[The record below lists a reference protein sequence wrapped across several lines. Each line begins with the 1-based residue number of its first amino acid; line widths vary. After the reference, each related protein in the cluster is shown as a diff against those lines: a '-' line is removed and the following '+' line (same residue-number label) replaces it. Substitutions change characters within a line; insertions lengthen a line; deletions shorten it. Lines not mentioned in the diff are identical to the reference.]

1 MLIDGTY
8 EIIVQSPM
16 GERKTTLVVKGD
28 GDRFNGTNSGAMG
41 TSDVEGQIEGNTLT
55 WKQKM
60 TTPIPI
66 TLEMKA
72 SVEGDKVEGSVR
84 AGMMGTFP
92 LRGVRVS

>member
-8 EIIVQSPM
+8 EITVQSPM
-16 GERKTTLVVKGD
+16 GERKTTLVVKSN
-28 GDRFNGTNSGAMG
+28 GDRFSGTNSGAMG
-41 TSDVEGQIEGNTLT
+41 TSDIEGRVEGNTLT
-55 WKQKM
+55 WSQKM

-72 SVEGDKVEGSVR
+72 SVEDDKVEGSVR

-92 LRGVRVS
+92 LSGVRVN

>member
-28 GDRFNGTNSGAMG
+28 GDHFSGTNSGAMG

-92 LRGVRVS
+92 LRGVRVR